1 MEDFH
6 VMERF
11 KASYNLNEYFPNDIL
26 RNVLLLFL
34 MSSDLLKQ
42 VTIVWVFHHDAKK
55 SDELN
60 KNINE
65 TYHKLLLGSSIKASL
80 YEEMFG
86 CRTLARILTSF
97 KAFSFSLSESLT
109 ILTFLRAYISWSASL
124 FTWYTDEYA
133 PSPKQYFTIR
143 SRMVAAS
150 H

>member
-1 MEDFH
+1 MTSSGMYCCSFWCQ
-6 VMERF
+6 VIFWNR
-11 KASYNLNEYFPNDIL
+11 SPLSEYSITML
-26 RNVLLLFL
+26 
-34 MSSDLLKQ
+34 
-42 VTIVWVFHHDAKK
+42 KK

-133 PSPKQYFTIR
+133 PSPKQSFTIR

>member
-1 MEDFH
+1 MTSSGMYCCSFWCQ
-6 VMERF
+6 VIFWNR
-11 KASYNLNEYFPNDIL
+11 SPLSEYSITML
-26 RNVLLLFL
+26 
-34 MSSDLLKQ
+34 
-42 VTIVWVFHHDAKK
+42 KK

-86 CRTLARILTSF
+86 CRTLTRILTSF